1 MASMTPE
8 GRVKEQVKKQLKE
21 FGHDIYYFFPA
32 TGGYGR
38 NGVPDIIGCLKGNFF
53 AIECK
58 AGRRTTTALQDIEI
72 ATIKQAGGS
81 VWVLNEFTVQHLSML
96 LRSLLNNT
104 KGSTEIIYAAD
115 VADHLTKYS
124 IG

>member
-8 GRVKEQVKKQLKE
+8 RRVKEQVKKQLKE
-21 FGHDIYYFFPA
+21 FGQDIYYFFPA

-58 AGRRTTTALQDIEI
+58 AGRGTTTALQDIEI
-72 ATIKQAGGS
+72 AKIKQAGGS

-96 LRSLLNNT
+96 LRSLQPNN
-104 KGSTEIIYAAD
+104 EI
-115 VADHLTKYS
+115 
-124 IG
+124 